1 MDPVLSEW
9 LNLLLR
15 WTHIFAGILW
25 IGSTWFFTWLDG
37 RLHEEEAAGKEDK
50 PQVWMV
56 HSGGFYVVEKESQ
69 PDLGR
74 ALHWFRYEAAVTW
87 LSGIL
92 LLALVY
98 YHGGLMVDTDVADI
112 SEGLALAIGV
122 GALIFSWPVYD
133 GLMNSPLGRNDR
145 LAALAG
151 FLLITASAYG
161 LTQWLSA
168 RAAYMH
174 VGAILGGL
182 MTANVWMRILPAQR
196 KMIAATSAGKEPD
209 ARLAARAKSR
219 SRHNT
224 FMVVPVVL
232 IMISHHYPTI
242 TYGHRYNWVILS
254 VLVLVGFVVA
264 KVIRRA

>member
-1 MDPVLSEW
+1 MDPALNEW

-37 RLHEEEAAGKEDK
+37 RLHEEEAHAGRK

-56 HSGGFYVVEKESQ
+56 HSGGFYVVEKQSQ

-74 ALHWFRYEAAVTW
+74 ALHWFRYEAAITW
-87 LSGIL
+87 LTGIL

-98 YHGGLMVDTDVADI
+98 YHGGLMVDSDVADI
-112 SEGLALAIGV
+112 SEGAALAIGIGV
-122 GALIFSWPVYD
+122 LFFSWPVYD
-133 GLMNSPLGRNDR
+133 GLMNSPIGRHDR
-145 LAALAG
+145 LAAVAG
-151 FLLITASAYG
+151 FLLIAASAYG

-174 VGAILGGL
+174 VGAVLGSL

-209 ARLAARAKSR
+209 AKLAARAKLR
-219 SRHNT
+219 SKQNT
-224 FMVVPVVL
+224 FMVVPVVFL
-232 IMISHHYPTI
+232 MISSHYPTV
-242 TYGHRYNWVILS
+242 TYGHRYNWIILS
-254 VLVLVGFVVA
+254 ALVLAGFVVA
-264 KVIRRA
+264 KFIRRA

>member
-1 MDPVLSEW
+1 MVPAVSEW

-15 WTHIFAGILW
+15 WTHVFAGILW
-25 IGSTWFFTWLDG
+25 IGSTWFFAWLDG
-37 RLHEEEAAGKEDK
+37 RLHQEESNKDRI

-56 HSGGFYVVEKESQ
+56 HSGGFYVVEKRGQ

-74 ALHWFRYEAAVTW
+74 ALHWFRFEAAITW
-87 LSGIL
+87 LSGLL

-112 SEGLALAIGV
+112 SEGAALAIGI
-122 GALIFSWPVYD
+122 GALIFSWPLYD
-133 GLMNSPLGRNDR
+133 GLMNSPIGRDDR
-145 LAALAG
+145 LAAAAG
-151 FLLITASAYG
+151 FLLISASAYG

-209 ARLAARAKSR
+209 AKLAARAKLR
-219 SRHNT
+219 SKQNT
-224 FMVVPVVL
+224 FMVVPVVF
-232 IMISHHYPTI
+232 IMISNHYPAI
-242 TYGHRYNWVILS
+242 SYGHRYNWVILS
-254 VLVLVGFVVA
+254 ALVLIGFVVA
-264 KVIRRA
+264 KFIRRA